1 MTATMNLDHA
11 AAFDLRDQLGGGALP
26 TEFADGARAGRGIVL
41 GAILGLLLWLLIIL
55 ATASLASA
63 L

>member
-1 MTATMNLDHA
+1 MTETMNLDHA

-26 TEFADGARAGRGIVL
+26 AEFADGARAGRGIVL

-55 ATASLASA
+55 ATASLVSA